1 MDRMA
6 CIDLPAFPL
15 QLLLQRRPEWRDH
28 PVAVVDHDR
37 PQGKILWVNERA
49 RSFRILP
56 GMRYAAGLSLAG
68 GLHAAEVTSQEIDR
82 AVATLGRR
90 LRRFT
95 PHVEPAGE
103 DPGVFW
109 LDASGLERLYG
120 SLASWAGLIRADL
133 RRSGLECNAAVGFDR
148 FGTYALAK
156 GKRGILVI
164 DRPADE
170 RAASRRIPLDRLA
183 LDPEARVILDKLG
196 VRNVGDFVDLPSE
209 GVAKRFG
216 QEIHR
221 LHRLASGALGRPLQ
235 PEHPEPPALE
245 RLGLDFPE
253 TNVMRLMAVVER
265 LIGPLLETLAGRGHA
280 LAKLNLGFR
289 FERLGDHI
297 EGLRPA
303 APTLDAAQLLELAR
317 LRLEAL
323 RKLPDGVV
331 EVVLHAES
339 TKATH
344 EQLGLFAERP
354 RRDPAAANRALAR
367 VRAELGDDAVV
378 RARLGDGHL
387 PESRFTWEKIE
398 GVTAPQPRDAD
409 RRTLVRRIYAQPVP
423 LPARA
428 RHEPDG
434 WMLRGLEHGPVVRVL
449 GPYVVSGRWWSEP
462 VHREYHFAETQR
474 GDLLWVYYDRPRRR
488 WFLQG
493 RVE

>member
-15 QLLLQRRPEWRDH
+15 QLVLQRRPEWRDH

-37 PQGKILWVNERA
+37 PQGKILWINERA
-49 RSFRILP
+49 RASRILP
-56 GMRYAAGLSLAG
+56 GMRYAAGLSLAA
-68 GLHAAEVTSQEIDR
+68 GLRAAEVTSKEIDH

-95 PHVEPAGE
+95 PHVEPADG

-109 LDASGLERLYG
+109 LDASGLTRLYG
-120 SLASWAGLIRADL
+120 SLANWAGLIRADL
-133 RRSGLECNAAVGFDR
+133 RRSGLEGNVAVGFDR

-164 DRPADE
+164 DRPDDE
-170 RAASRRIPLDRLA
+170 RAASRRVPLDRLA
-183 LDPEARVILDKLG
+183 LDPEARSVLDKLG
-196 VRNVGDFVDLPSE
+196 VRNVGDFIDLPPE
-209 GVAKRFG
+209 GVEKRFG
-216 QEIHR
+216 PEVYR
-221 LHRLASGALGRPLQ
+221 LHRLASGALCRPLQ
-235 PEHPEPPALE
+235 PERPDPPAVV
-245 RLGLDFPE
+245 RLGLDHPE
-253 TNVMRLMAVVER
+253 TNVARLMVVIER
-265 LIGPLLETLAGRGHA
+265 LIGPLLRTLVQRGRA
-280 LAKLNLGFR
+280 LTKLNLGLR

-303 APTLDAAQLLELAR
+303 APTLDAARLLELVR
-317 LRLEAL
+317 LRLEAQ
-323 RKLPDGVV
+323 RRLPDGVV

-339 TKATH
+339 TKATR
-344 EQLGLFAERP
+344 EQLELFAERP

-367 VRAELGDDAVV
+367 IRAELGDDAVV
-378 RARLGDGHL
+378 RARLVDGHV
-387 PESRFTWEKIE
+387 PEARFTWENLD
-398 GVTAPQPRDAD
+398 GVAAPRPPEAD
-409 RRTLVRRIYAQPVP
+409 RSTLVRRIYAQPVP

-449 GPYVVSGRWWSEP
+449 GPYVVSGEWWSEP
-462 VHREYHFAETQR
+462 VHRDYHFVETQK
-474 GDLLWVYYDRPRRR
+474 GDVLWIYYDRPQRR